1 MSETE
6 EAPAQSRDALL
17 EESTAVVEDTHNM
30 HVLTRAAV
38 IAGIGALKAQRIHEH
53 FPAYLQLRKLAI
65 ASDSPTSINPDW
77 KEVSDLLKMP
87 GGPPTKPHYRP
98 FSSVNRRDETG
109 YWYNRNLAGSYAPK
123 SMRATSS
130 FMLNANGDDYALPT
144 DHAQQALDRLLKGT
158 KVPAWALAAYYLRNY
173 GFVFE
178 GEGGYDELITAF
190 RKEFHFEQDTDF
202 DVIFEDNEPIQFTE
216 PWFELFDQTSGNE
229 SDHKEGA
236 LND

>member
-1 MSETE
+1 MSETG

-17 EESTAVVEDTHNM
+17 EESMAVVEDTHNL
-30 HVLTRAAV
+30 HVLTKAAV

-53 FPAYLQLRKLAI
+53 FPAYLQLRKLAV
-65 ASDSPTSINPDW
+65 ASGSLTKINPDW

-123 SMRATSS
+123 SIRATSS

-144 DHAQQALDRLLKGT
+144 DHAQLALDKLLKGT
-158 KVPAWALAAYYLRNY
+158 KVPAWALATYYLRNY
-173 GFVFE
+173 GFAFE

-190 RKEFHFEQDTDF
+190 RKEFCFGQDTDF

-216 PWFELFDQTSGNE
+216 PWFEPFDQASGNE

-236 LND
+236 RND